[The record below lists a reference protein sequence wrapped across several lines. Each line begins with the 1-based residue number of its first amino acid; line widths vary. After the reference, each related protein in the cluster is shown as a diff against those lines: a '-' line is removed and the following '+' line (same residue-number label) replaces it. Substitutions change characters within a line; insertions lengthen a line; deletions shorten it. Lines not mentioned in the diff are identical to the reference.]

1 MDLFFSCSSSSHGG
15 FCFFDPYFPL
25 CPRLRLSSSVCHCR
39 GRLDGWAAARAASR
53 GEKRKLGE
61 TCMHEMIILLPCIST
76 TTTAA
81 VAAAALGGGG
91 TGGLRFRKRAQRY
104 RTRACFPLAPPT
116 LSHSLS
122 LSFPPF
128 SYIYIHF
135 SMHFLLM
142 PNSTQKTKTHA
153 HALLSLPPLLFRS
166 RFQSASES

>member
-1 MDLFFSCSSSSHGG
+1 LWINFFLLLFSRRFV
-15 FCFFDPYFPL
+15 FLDPFFPL
-25 CPRLRLSSSVCHCR
+25 CPRLRLSCSLVCHCR

-61 TCMHEMIILLPCIST
+61 TCMHEMIILLQCIST

-91 TGGLRFRKRAQRY
+91 GGGGGTGGLRFRKRAQQY
-104 RTRACFPLAPPT
+104 CTRACFPLAPPT

-135 SMHFLLM
+135 SMHFYPM
-142 PNSTQKTKTHA
+142 PK
-153 HALLSLPPLLFRS
+153 
-166 RFQSASES
+166 